1 MRAIR
6 IHEHGG
12 PEKLVLEEI
21 AEPRANATEVLVKVK
36 ACALNHLD
44 IWTRKG
50 LPNVRIPLPIIPG
63 SDISGEIAEAGNLV
77 KDFRKGDPVIV
88 SPGISCGGCY
98 FCVNGEENLCRD
110 YKIFGYMIDGGYAEY
125 VCVPERNLVH
135 KPENI
140 SYEEAAAIPL
150 VSLTAWN
157 MLVKKAKIKP
167 GELVLVIGAGSG
179 VGSVAIQI
187 AKILGGIVIA
197 TAGSD
202 EKLEKAA
209 SLGAQYLINH
219 SKQDIY
225 EEVKRITNKRGVD
238 IIFEH
243 AGEAVWEK
251 CIMSLAIKG
260 RLITCGATTGHLG
273 KTDIR
278 YLFSRQLSI
287 IGSYMGTKAD
297 LMESLEFYKRG
308 LLKAIVDRTFSL
320 SEAAHAHRYLEDR
333 NHFGKVILLP

>member
-1 MRAIR
+1 MRAVR

-12 PEKLVLEEI
+12 PEKLILEEI
-21 AEPRANATEVLVKVK
+21 NEPKVNASEVIVRVK
-36 ACALNHLD
+36 ACAINHLD

-63 SDISGEIAEAGNLV
+63 SDISGEIVEIGNLV
-77 KDFRKGDPVIV
+77 KDFKKGDSVIV
-88 SPGISCGGCY
+88 SPGISCGSCY
-98 FCVNGEENLCRD
+98 YCTNGEENLCRG
-110 YKIFGYMIDGGYAEY
+110 YKILGYMVDGGYAEY
-125 VCVPERNLVH
+125 VCVPERNLIH
-135 KPENI
+135 KPENL

-167 GELVLVIGAGSG
+167 GEFVLVIGAGSG
-179 VGSVAIQI
+179 VGSIAVQI
-187 AKILGGIVIA
+187 AKLFGGIVLA

-202 EKLEKAA
+202 EKLNKAA

-225 EEVKRITNKRGVD
+225 EEVRKITDKRGVD
-238 IIFEH
+238 IVFEH

-251 CIMSLAIKG
+251 CIMSLAPKG
-260 RLITCGATTGHLG
+260 RLVTCGATTGPFG

-278 YLFSRQLSI
+278 YIFSRQLSI

-297 LMESLEFYKRG
+297 LLECLEFYKKG
-308 LLKAIVDRTFSL
+308 LLRAIVDRKFDL
-320 SEAAHAHRYLEDR
+320 SEAPDAHRYVEQR
-333 NHFGKVILLP
+333 NHFGKVIIRP